1 MKKIVV
7 FVVLSMLLFAC
18 SKSEDSYQEPISWK
32 TGIFTSQITKQSS
45 LMITFAHSSELI
57 EFVRFQ
63 SEWTI
68 STRDKT
74 YTLNLKE
81 SDFIWANEDRKLE
94 GIYTVPLQV
103 GDYQRASVRYLHGEV
118 RINGK
123 WKRMTF

>member
-1 MKKIVV
+1 MHVQRVKI
-7 FVVLSMLLFAC
+7 A
-18 SKSEDSYQEPISWK
+18 I
-32 TGIFTSQITKQSS
+32 ITSQITKQSS

-57 EFVRFQ
+57 ELVRFE

-81 SDFIWANEDRKLE
+81 SDFIWSNEDKKLE